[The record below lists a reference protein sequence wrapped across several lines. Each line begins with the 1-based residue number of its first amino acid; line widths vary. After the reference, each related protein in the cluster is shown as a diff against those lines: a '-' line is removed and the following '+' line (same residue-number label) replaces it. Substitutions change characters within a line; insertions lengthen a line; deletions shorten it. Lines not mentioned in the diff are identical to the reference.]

1 MRKLLQPGP
10 ALEPRLIA
18 LAAEAAQELRVV
30 LPEGGDL
37 HEGLIS
43 TLRGA
48 GIADAAIR
56 ITGGS
61 FASLQYLTGQP
72 DTSGERVAT
81 YGAPTPLEGPV
92 LLIGASAIL
101 GRLENG
107 DPILHCH
114 AVVADRAAR
123 IHGGHLPPGVCIAGP
138 EGLVAWVTV
147 LSGGGFAV
155 GYDAETNYQIFQ
167 PAEVA

>member
-1 MRKLLQPGP
+1 MRTLKQPGP
-10 ALEPRLIA
+10 VSQPRLIA
-18 LAAEAAQELRVV
+18 LPAQAARELRVV
-30 LPEGGDL
+30 LPAGRDL
-37 HEGLIS
+37 HEGVVS
-43 TLRGA
+43 VLRGA

-61 FASLQYLTGQP
+61 FSSMQYLTGQP
-72 DTSGERVAT
+72 DASGARVAT

-114 AVVADRAAR
+114 AVVADRDGR

-138 EGLVAWVTV
+138 EGLTAWVTV
-147 LSGGGFAV
+147 LAGGGFAV
-155 GYDAETNYQIFQ
+155 RYDAETNYQIFQ
-167 PAEVA
+167 PAGAA